1 MWEALTAVG
10 TIASAVVIAV
20 TVVMASRQ
28 VRLTADQLEQL
39 RRATQFQGAM
49 AIFQEQTSPVFWG
62 GIRFV
67 MTELKER
74 MTDEA
79 FRNEVALVGMADDN
93 IHKELIILR
102 AFDNIGLYVKQR
114 LIESEVIYS
123 SPVFVRAILG
133 WEALQDVIAVHR
145 KSLGPWM
152 WGNYEYLYIEGKR
165 WAARNG
171 RSLDLRSVVQRIEAS
186 ARRET

>member
-1 MWEALTAVG
+1 MWEALTAIG
-10 TIASAVVIAV
+10 TIASAIVIAV
-20 TVVMASRQ
+20 TVVMAARQ
-28 VRLTADQLEQL
+28 VRLTSDQIEEL

-67 MTELKER
+67 MTELKEK
-74 MTDEA
+74 MTDER

-93 IHKELIILR
+93 IHKELIVLR
-102 AFDNIGLYVKQR
+102 TFDNIGLYIKQR

-145 KSLGPWM
+145 QSLGPWM
-152 WGNYEYLYIEGKR
+152 WGNYEYLYVEGKQ
-165 WAARNG
+165 WAKRNG
-171 RSLDLRSVVQRIEAS
+171 RTLDLASVVDRIQHS
-186 ARRET
+186 AGQKE

>member
-1 MWEALTAVG
+1 MWEALTAIG
-10 TIASAVVIAV
+10 TIASAIVIAV
-20 TVVMASRQ
+20 TVLMAARQ

-67 MTELKER
+67 MTELKGH
-74 MTDEA
+74 MKDDG
-79 FRNEVALVGMADDN
+79 FRSGVELVGMADDSV
-93 IHKELIILR
+93 HKELIILR
-102 AFDNIGLYVKQR
+102 TFDNIGLYVKQR
-114 LIESEVIYS
+114 LIEPEVIYS

-145 KSLGPWM
+145 QSLGPWM
-152 WGNYEYLYIEGKR
+152 WGNFEYLYVECKR
-165 WAARNG
+165 WAQRNG
-171 RSLDLRSVVQRIEAS
+171 RTLDLASVVERLEAS
-186 ARRET
+186 AGEEK